1 MLFGERTEMVRIP
14 ESLTSQ
20 IAQDALSLGEDRVV
34 LQVLQFTA
42 CQLSEVDIYRHENG
56 FVKVTLGA
64 FFNRQIRVHLW
75 DQEHDWSVS
84 NIHSHRHPI
93 LSRIVTGS
101 FEESRWL
108 CDASGISL
116 KCYAFR
122 PAAPGQLELA
132 ERGSISLRS
141 DAVRVRRAG
150 HLYSIPVNEF
160 HTVRPLLLPT
170 ITIFTQDLSTYTE
183 GMVASDRPL
192 TAVRRPQLMNAK
204 ARKSVYEILSEQI
217 SLIRLNLEHNNKQRS
232 DDINRHGK

>member
-1 MLFGERTEMVRIP
+1 MLRIP
-14 ESLTSQ
+14 ESLMSR
-20 IAQDALSLGEDRVV
+20 IAQDALSLRDDRAV

-42 CQLSEVDIYRHENG
+42 CQLSEVNVYRHENG
-56 FVKVTLGA
+56 FVKFTLGS

-75 DQEHDWSVS
+75 DQEHDWSAT

-108 CDASGISL
+108 RHDSGISL
-116 KCYAFR
+116 RCYAFK

-132 ERGSISLRS
+132 ERGLISLRS

-150 HLYSIPVNEF
+150 HLYSIPVDEF
-160 HTVRPLLLPT
+160 HTVRPLHLPT
-170 ITIFTQDLSTYTE
+170 ITIFTQDLSNYAE
-183 GMVASDRPL
+183 GMVASDRPI

-204 ARKSVYEILSEQI
+204 ARKSVYEILSEEI
-217 SLIRLNLEHNNKQRS
+217 SLIRLKLESNDKRRS
-232 DDINRHGK
+232 NGITRRGN